1 MVLGT
6 LSSTTPCFSQVT
18 VSHLDICGG
27 FSRPDGACQRNLLS
41 RREKVTDVSRP
52 KGKLAAHHQTTHA
65 PSSLPFLPHLLKFL
79 YVYNACGIW
88 KRQGRPHEGTRA
100 MARRTAQLSTVNCL
114 ADNFLLQGVEHFSET
129 QVSG

>member
-27 FSRPDGACQRNLLS
+27 FSRPNGTCQRNPLS

-52 KGKLAAHHQTTHA
+52 KGKLAAPPPIHPRTLIIAFSAASIEVSLRLQCLWDLETTGKATRRH
-65 PSSLPFLPHLLKFL
+65 PS
-79 YVYNACGIW
+79 NG
-88 KRQGRPHEGTRA
+88 
-100 MARRTAQLSTVNCL
+100 
-114 ADNFLLQGVEHFSET
+114 
-129 QVSG
+129 

>member
-52 KGKLAAHHQTTHA
+52 KGKLAARPLQTPTHHLA
-65 PSSLPFLPHLLKFL
+65 ASS
-79 YVYNACGIW
+79 AASI
-88 KRQGRPHEGTRA
+88 
-100 MARRTAQLSTVNCL
+100 
-114 ADNFLLQGVEHFSET
+114 GVSLRLRY
-129 QVSG
+129 